1 MKASK
6 TATAIRKR
14 TNQLAQAL
22 ALAVIKPLAA
32 VQALARLTAIIRAL
46 LTKVAFMQAKKAL
59 ISV

>member
-22 ALAVIKPLAA
+22 GLAVIKPLAA
-32 VQALARLTAIIRAL
+32 AQA
-46 LTKVAFMQAKKAL
+46 
-59 ISV
+59 